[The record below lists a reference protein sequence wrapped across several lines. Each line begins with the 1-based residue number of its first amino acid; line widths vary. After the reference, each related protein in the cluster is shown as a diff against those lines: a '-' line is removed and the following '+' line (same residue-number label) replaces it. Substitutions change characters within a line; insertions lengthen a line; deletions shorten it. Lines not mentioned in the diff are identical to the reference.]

1 MAANEHLAVRECR
14 GVVDGDYVKL
24 TKEEYS
30 VLKAKADLYDEYLK
44 QSRFYNKTV
53 TNKNHEDDGK

>member
-1 MAANEHLAVRECR
+1 MASNEYVAGGECE
-14 GVVDGDYVKL
+14 GVVDGDYVKI

-30 VLKAKADLYDEYLK
+30 VLKAKADLYDEYIK

-53 TNKNHEDDGK
+53 ANKNHEDDGK